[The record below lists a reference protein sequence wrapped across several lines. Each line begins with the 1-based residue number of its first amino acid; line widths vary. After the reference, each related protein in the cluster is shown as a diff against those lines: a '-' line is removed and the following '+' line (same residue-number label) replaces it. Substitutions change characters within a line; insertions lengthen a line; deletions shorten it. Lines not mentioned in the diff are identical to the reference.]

1 MASRELCN
9 VRKPTLQAASSSI
22 SVGEGVKE
30 CISAVGQEHKGF
42 EGLLQGGDDS
52 GDKTVR
58 LEGLTISM
66 TCFAKIAVGS
76 DKETKSYELKMTS
89 DSDTVGAPL
98 LEWHPKPNEGP
109 INLLKMTR
117 ETTPAAIP
125 QNTLANALCDVM
137 HHVKRKMTGVGV
149 QETKENKKAKKSSP
163 HRAAGSK

>member
-1 MASRELCN
+1 
-9 VRKPTLQAASSSI
+9 Q
-22 SVGEGVKE
+22 
-30 CISAVGQEHKGF
+30 
-42 EGLLQGGDDS
+42 
-52 GDKTVR
+52 
-58 LEGLTISM
+58 
-66 TCFAKIAVGS
+66 
-76 DKETKSYELKMTS
+76 ETKSYELKMTS

-98 LEWHPKPNEGP
+98 LEWHPKPNEVTPPPHPTKKRTTFSLMSLRASMISYGGAFQGP